1 MHITRFSIRRPLAML
16 MILLAI
22 VIMGAVALTQL
33 PVRRLPN
40 VNFPHITVLLSD
52 PGASPDTMRTQ
63 IVDPV
68 ENALT
73 KVNGIVTMTAVA
85 RNGSGTIGLRFP
97 GGTNINT
104 AASEVSRVVNQMAG
118 QLPVGTGTPTI
129 LKADPNALPIMDVA
143 VYGTMSQA
151 SLYNL
156 VSQTIEPALT
166 TVPGVATVNLIGGR
180 PPQVNVVANASF
192 LEQDGLSLAAL
203 RAAIAGQNTSQPAG
217 ASQQGAVTYPV
228 QVSGNVTSLTA
239 LDNLQLPD
247 HVTLGEIASVTQGNA
262 PITTVSHLN
271 GQTAIG
277 LVISAQSTANSLQTA
292 TDLKAKMQHLQS
304 QLPAGVHMVVTGNTT
319 TYTSQAM
326 TATQSDLFLAILA
339 AAIMIS
345 LWLHRLRLTGVIV
358 LAIPTT
364 LFATFLF
371 MYFMHFSLDMMSL
384 MALSLLV
391 GILVDDAIVVLENIV
406 RHHRLGQNA
415 KEAAWIGRMEI
426 SGAAIAITLT
436 DVVVYAPVAFMQG
449 NIGQLFREFGLTI
462 VFASLFSLFVSFTL
476 TPLLAAHLGLREPK
490 RHVGEHFARRFE
502 AGFARMAD
510 RYERTVRVAFRR
522 FYVVLGV
529 ALVAFSFNVAAFRT
543 GLVATTYTPAQNA
556 SVFFVNVQMPIG
568 TNVETTDGAVSQLS
582 QAIQRLP
589 GIQSV
594 LSTTG
599 FGAGSATSSNIG
611 RLTVDMKSGGGVPS
625 VFVVIPEIQQIAK
638 QIPGMKIQTNVP
650 NALVN
655 GSGGSLSVVLRG
667 SNLLTLDALSAHV
680 ETLFRQIP
688 GIKNV
693 TSTAQ
698 NTVPEESI
706 QVNPQAAA
714 AYGLS
719 TRVVGQAI
727 HMALQ
732 GMTVSQYRPST
743 TSVSEPIVIQLQT
756 GGTPL
761 GPSALGGQGMSLA
774 TLLAL
779 PVGTV
784 GGQTVT
790 LQQVATVQATQ
801 SPTIEREYNR
811 QLEVQVSANTGGQPL
826 GLIAQ
831 EAKSALHKLSV
842 PSGYSYGFNGAIR
855 QQGRAFGP
863 LLQALWLSV
872 LLIYMLLAALYE
884 SFLDPFAM
892 ILTLPL
898 ALTGAILALWLTHTP
913 FSMYAFIAVVMLT
926 GLVAK
931 NAILLVDYAK
941 RMVKSGELP
950 LQEALIQA
958 GRIRLRPILM
968 TTGTMVLAMLPL
980 ALPVGAG
987 ASERMPMALVLI
999 GGMLTSTLLTL
1010 FVLPVVYLL
1019 LHRVKGGMLRIFH
1032 LRKDV
1037 KSIEVFTK

>member
-1 MHITRFSIRRPLAML
+1 MHITRFSIHRPLAML

-22 VIMGAVALTQL
+22 VIMGAVAYTQL
-33 PVRRLPN
+33 PVRHLPN
-40 VNFPHITVLLSD
+40 VNFPHITVILSD
-52 PGASPDTMRTQ
+52 PGASPDTMRKQ

-97 GGTNINT
+97 GGTNIDT
-104 AASEVSRVVNQMAG
+104 VASDVSRVVNQMAG

-143 VYGTMSQA
+143 VYGTLSQT
-151 SLYNL
+151 SLYDL
-156 VSQTIEPALT
+156 VSQTIEPALST
-166 TVPGVATVNLIGGR
+166 EPGVATINLIGGH
-180 PPQVNVVANASF
+180 PSQVNVVAHAAL
-192 LEQDGLSLAAL
+192 LEQDGLSLATL

-217 ASQQGAVTYPV
+217 TSDQGALTYPV
-228 QVSGNVTSLTA
+228 QVSGNVSSLPA
-239 LDNLQLPD
+239 LESLQLPD
-247 HVTLGEIASVTQGNA
+247 HVTLGEIASVTQGTA
-262 PITTVSHLN
+262 PVTTVSHLN

-292 TDLKAKMQHLQS
+292 TDLKEKIQELQS
-304 QLPAGVHMVVTGNTT
+304 QMPVGVHMVVTGNTT

-345 LWLHRLRLTGVIV
+345 LWLHRLRLTFVIV

-384 MALSLLV
+384 MALSLLI

-406 RHHRLGQNA
+406 RHHRLGQQA

-436 DVVVYAPVAFMQG
+436 DVVVYTPVAFMQG

-476 TPLLAAHLGLREPK
+476 TPLLAAHIGLREPRK
-490 RHVGEHFARRFE
+490 HIGVHFEHQFE
-502 AGFARMAD
+502 AWFERVSDG
-510 RYERTVRVAFRR
+510 YEKGVRFAFRR
-522 FYVVLGV
+522 FYLILGV
-529 ALVAFSFNVAAFRT
+529 VLVAFSFNVMAFRT

-556 SVFFVNVQMPIG
+556 SVFFVNVQMPSG

-582 QAIQRLP
+582 EEIQKIP

-611 RLTVDMKSGGGVPS
+611 RLTVDMKSGGSVPS
-625 VFVVIPEIQQIAK
+625 VFVVLPEIQTMAK
-638 QIPGMKIQTNVP
+638 KIPGMKIQTNVP
-650 NALVN
+650 NALVS

-667 SNLLTLDALSAHV
+667 SNILTLDALSTQV
-680 ETLFRQIP
+680 ETLFQKIP
-688 GIKNV
+688 GIKNI

-706 QVNPQAAA
+706 QVNAQAAA

-719 TRVVGQAI
+719 TRSVGQAI

-743 TSVSEPIVIQLQT
+743 TSMSEPIVLQLQT
-756 GGTPL
+756 GDITSGQ
-761 GPSALGGQGMSLA
+761 SALGGQGMSLA
-774 TLLAL
+774 TLLQL

-784 GGQTVT
+784 GGQTIT

-801 SPTIEREYNR
+801 SPAFEREYDR

-826 GLIAQ
+826 GTIAQ
-831 EAKSALHKLSV
+831 EAKVALHKLSV
-842 PSGYSYGFNGAIR
+842 PSGYSYGFTGAIR

-863 LLQALWLSV
+863 LLQALWLSI

-884 SFLDPFAM
+884 SFIDPFAM
-892 ILTLPL
+892 VLTLPL
-898 ALTGAILALWLTHTP
+898 ALTGAILALWMTNTP

-941 RMVKSGELP
+941 RSVRSGELT
-950 LQEALIQA
+950 LQEALIRA

-999 GGMLTSTLLTL
+999 GGMITSTWLTL

-1019 LHRVKGGMLRIFH
+1019 LDRVKVVINQIFH
-1032 LRKDV
+1032 LKI
-1037 KSIEVFTK
+1037 S